1 MPTKFIITLDQATA
15 NKLIEVGF
23 KLVVQNGGKYTFL
36 NQPPKNFN
44 FEQLDKKNFS
54 YTNVLTF

>member
-15 NKLIEVGF
+15 NKLIAVGF